1 MQWARWQ
8 PPPPPA
14 IALDGVDRAVASAV
28 EQCRAAVA
36 RTPRSGA
43 AWGKLGLV
51 LVAHHIDPEARFC
64 FVQAERLDPRNP
76 RWPYLQAMV
85 LNMEDSEEALRKLQR
100 TVALCVAD
108 MDAPRLRLGE
118 LLLGLGR
125 YDAARDQ
132 FLAIASPLTGNNRA
146 RLGLARVDFQCDRL
160 DDAARDVAEPLRDPR
175 TRKAA
180 HQLLAEIEQRR
191 NRPQAAAYALNQAAA
206 LPDDQPWPDP
216 FLEEVERFRT
226 GRDAGLER
234 AQQLLREKNAAEA
247 AAILQTIVRDYPED
261 YRPWMLLSL
270 ALGDLGRVPAAEEAA
285 RNSVRLEADSGDA
298 HYFYGAVLF
307 VQGKWEAAAESFR
320 RAAQLRPNSAEAHYM
335 LGRCLL
341 ETGNQD
347 RAVEAFRT
355 ALRCR
360 PEFPDALAALS
371 EILVREGRA
380 SEVVSPLRR
389 AAELNPLDDRIRRL
403 LEQAEAEL
411 RRSAP

>member
-1 MQWARWQ
+1 MHQARWQ

-14 IALDGVDRAVASAV
+14 IAPGGVDPAVAAAV
-28 EQCRAAVA
+28 AQYRAAVV

-85 LNMEDSEEALRKLQR
+85 LNLEDSEEALRKLQR
-100 TVALCVAD
+100 TVLLCAD
-108 MDAPRLRLGE
+108 DFDAPRLRLGE

-125 YDAARDQ
+125 YEAARDQ
-132 FLAIASPLTGNNRA
+132 FEEIASRGPGNSRA
-146 RLGLARVDFQCDRL
+146 HLGLARVEFQCDRL
-160 DDAARDVAEPLRDPR
+160 NDAAQDVAEALRDRR

-180 HQLLAEIEQRR
+180 HQLLAEIEHRRQR
-191 NRPQAAAYALNQAAA
+191 PEAAADALKEAAA
-206 LPDDQPWPDP
+206 LPEDQSWPDP
-216 FLEEVERFRT
+216 YLEEIERFRT

-234 AQQLLREKNAAEA
+234 AQQLLRQENAAEA
-247 AAILQTIVRDYPED
+247 AALLQTIVGDYPED

-270 ALGDLGRVPAAEEAA
+270 ALGDLGRVTAAEEAA
-285 RNSVRLEADSGDA
+285 RTAVRLQDDSGDA
-298 HYFYGAVLF
+298 HHFLGAVLF
-307 VQGKWEAAAESFR
+307 VQEKWGAASASFQ

-341 ETGNQD
+341 ETGD
-347 RAVEAFRT
+347 RSRAVEAFRS

-360 PEFPDALAALS
+360 PEFPDALAALADV
-371 EILVREGRA
+371 LVREGGA
-380 SEVVSPLRR
+380 AEVVAPLRR
-389 AAELNPLDDRIRRL
+389 AVELNPLDHRIRRL
-403 LEQAEAEL
+403 LEQAEAEV